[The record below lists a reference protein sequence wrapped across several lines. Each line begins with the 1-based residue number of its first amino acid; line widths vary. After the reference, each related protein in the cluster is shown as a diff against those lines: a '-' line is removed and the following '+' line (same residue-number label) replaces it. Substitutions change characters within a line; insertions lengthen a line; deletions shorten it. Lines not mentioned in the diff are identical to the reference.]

1 MDLLL
6 QDLRYAARKLA
17 NTPGFTVTALLTLAI
32 AIGAVTAV
40 FSIVDDVLLEPLPF
54 PNSQRLVLLE
64 STDHDGRPMPASPTD
79 LMDYRDRTHSFTAVA
94 AVDPG
99 ESVTLTRPGLSA
111 VRLNEARVGASFFS
125 LLGAPMSAGRG
136 FAPGEDKPTAAKT
149 VVLST
154 LAWQRYFGGDPR
166 IVGSSIT
173 LDGSEYRVIGIARPT
188 FTYPQNPDVWL
199 PAVWHDFEIGD
210 NARGFHSVS
219 AVARLANDAT
229 IESARRDVQAVANQI
244 AREFPRFDAKIGGYV
259 QSFSEFLVG
268 DVRRALWA
276 MFGAVCFVLLI
287 ACANV
292 ANLFLVRADTRE
304 SEIAVRT
311 ALGAGKG
318 RLVRQLLTESL
329 LLSAVGAGLGFV
341 LASWIVDAVVAFGP
355 RALPRLAEVSV
366 DTRALGFAALLAIA
380 TGLLFGI
387 VPALHA
393 ARSDIAQMLRE
404 RGRTATRTRSHVR
417 RLLIA
422 LEMALAVVLLVGAGL
437 LLRSFD
443 RLVHVDAG
451 FKPEHLVVFDVALAG
466 PKYEQDAQLIRFA
479 DDVQRQLSAL
489 PGASGIAV
497 AARRPLDPDP
507 PFGATTAFFVDGEP
521 KPEKGSEPVSELLPV
536 SPSFFRTFGL
546 QLVKGRVFVDAENRA
561 DAAPVIVINE
571 ALARRYFPNQNPI
584 GKHLTYGLS
593 HTTTPSP
600 ADSVRVRGEI
610 VGIVR
615 NMKVRSLSETPAPA
629 TYVAYN
635 TLPLGATFAVQTSA
649 SPGLIGRAIR
659 EQLRNI
665 DPNVAIFGLGTMDD
679 ALSQSVAQ
687 PRFYTIL
694 LGAFAGIAL
703 LLATLGVYGVIAYV
717 VSQRTREF
725 GIRIA
730 LGATSTTVA
739 GSVLRSGLA
748 LSLIG
753 VAVGVIVAVE
763 LTRVIQSM
771 LFDVAA
777 LDPITFVAVPIVLGG
792 AAVLA
797 SWLPARRAAR
807 VDPVIAMRAE

>member
-1 MDLLL
+1 MDILL

-17 NTPGFTVTALLTLAI
+17 STPGFTVTALLTLAI
-32 AIGAVTAV
+32 SIGTATAV
-40 FSIVDDVLLEPLPF
+40 FSIVDDVLLKPLPF

-64 STDHDGRPMPASPTD
+64 STHDDGKPMPASPTD
-79 LMDYRDRTHSFTAVA
+79 LMDYRDRTHSFAAAA
-94 AVDPG
+94 AVMSG
-99 ESVTLTRPGLSA
+99 ESVTLSRPGLSA
-111 VRLNEARVGASFFS
+111 VRLDEARVGASFFS
-125 LLGAPMSAGRG
+125 LLGAPLAAGRG
-136 FAPGEDKPTAAKT
+136 FAPGEDTRTAAKAA
-149 VVLST
+149 VLST
-154 LAWQRYFGGDPR
+154 QAWQRYFGGDPR
-166 IVGSSIT
+166 IVGSNIT
-173 LDGSEYRVIGIARPT
+173 LDGSAYRVIGVAAPT
-188 FTYPQNPDVWL
+188 FTYPDNPDVWL
-199 PAVWHDFEIGD
+199 PAVWRDFEVGD
-210 NARGFHSVS
+210 NARGYHSVTG
-219 AVARLANDAT
+219 VARLAEGAT
-229 IESARRDVQAVANQI
+229 VESARRDVQAVANQI

-259 QSFSEFLVG
+259 QPLTDFLVG

-311 ALGAGKG
+311 ALGAGRG

-329 LLSAVGAGLGFV
+329 LLSAAGAGLGCL
-341 LASWIVDAVVAFGP
+341 LAAWTVDSVVAIGP

-366 DTRALGFAALLAIA
+366 DTSALAFAALLAIL

-387 VPALHA
+387 APALHA

-404 RGRTATRTRSHVR
+404 RGRSATRARSNLR

-422 LEMALAVVLLVGAGL
+422 VEMALAVVLLVGAGL
-437 LLRSFD
+437 LLRSFE

-451 FKPEHLVVFDVALAG
+451 FKPEHLVVFDVALSG
-466 PKYEQDAQLIRFA
+466 PKYQEDAQLIRFA
-479 DDVQRQLSAL
+479 DDVQRRLATL
-489 PGASGIAV
+489 PEAKGVAV
-497 AARRPLDPDP
+497 AARRPIDSDP
-507 PFGATTAFFVDGEP
+507 PFGASTAFSVDGEP

-536 SPSFFRTFGL
+536 SPSFFRSFGL
-546 QLVKGRVFVDAENRA
+546 QLVRGRVFDDAENRLS
-561 DAAPVIVINE
+561 AAPVIVINE

-584 GKHLTYGLS
+584 GKHLTFGLS
-593 HTTTPSP
+593 HTTTDSP

-615 NMKVRSLSETPAPA
+615 DMKVRSLSEMPAPA

-635 TLPLGATFAVQTSA
+635 TLPLGASFGVQTSA
-649 SPGLIGRAIR
+649 PTGVIAQAIR
-659 EQLRNI
+659 AQVREI
-665 DPNVAIFGLGTMDD
+665 DPNVAIYGLGSMDA
-679 ALSQSVAQ
+679 ALSASVAQ
-687 PRFYTIL
+687 PRFYTML

-748 LSLIG
+748 LS
-753 VAVGVIVAVE
+753 AVGVAAGIIVAMGV
-763 LTRVIQSM
+763 TRVIQSL
-771 LFDVAA
+771 LFDVAV
-777 LDPITFVAVPIVLGG
+777 LDPITFIVVPMVLG
-792 AAVLA
+792 AAALLA
-797 SWLPARRAAR
+797 SWVPARRAAR